1 MLLISYIYG
10 AINWLY
16 NDACINLYTEA
27 TAVHEAQVRDVGH
40 GTDYPR
46 YHNQC

>member
-1 MLLISYIYG
+1 MVLLIGYIMP
-10 AINWLY
+10 IWN
-16 NDACINLYTEA
+16 ACINLYTEA